1 MLSLMLYKFH
11 FHNSRP
17 GELRMLNVTDTPGQ
31 WAVTSSNIPHAI
43 PIQRLNPTTGGRL
56 LGVRMATDVSFT
68 NEYIYR
74 LQQVNAM
81 ANKLAAAPFDIGDVL
96 TVYQVRYKPAT
107 QFCLPIPPS
116 PPSSAMLS
124 NANAISKC
132 YQK

>member
-1 MLSLMLYKFH
+1 
-11 FHNSRP
+11 
-17 GELRMLNVTDTPGQ
+17 
-31 WAVTSSNIPHAI
+31 
-43 PIQRLNPTTGGRL
+43 
-56 LGVRMATDVSFT
+56 MATDGSFT

-81 ANKLAAAPFDIGDVL
+81 ANKLAAAPFEIGDVL
-96 TVYQVRYKPAT
+96 AVYQVRYKPAT